1 MSEQNKRVV
10 MSYVDA
16 FNRGDLDAVCAMFA
30 PDALIYGALGWG
42 GLDTARPLW
51 EQLMRCFQLS
61 LEVDALA
68 AEGDAVVVRYTERG
82 RSVQSFR
89 GSPVTGKDYEVQ
101 AMEWFVV
108 KEGHIER
115 RWGVRDTASMFRQMA
130 LPLP

>member
-10 MSYVDA
+10 MCYVDA
-16 FNRGDLDAVCAMFA
+16 FNRGDLEGVCALFA

-42 GLDTARPLW
+42 GLERARPVW
-51 EQLMRCFQLS
+51 DQLMRCFQTS
-61 LEVDALA
+61 LEVDAVA
-68 AEGDAVVVRYTERG
+68 AEGDHVVVRYTERG
-82 RSVQSFR
+82 RSVQSFL
-89 GSPVTGKDYEVQ
+89 GGPVTGRDYEVP

-115 RWGVRDTASMFRQMA
+115 RWGVRDTTAMFRQMA